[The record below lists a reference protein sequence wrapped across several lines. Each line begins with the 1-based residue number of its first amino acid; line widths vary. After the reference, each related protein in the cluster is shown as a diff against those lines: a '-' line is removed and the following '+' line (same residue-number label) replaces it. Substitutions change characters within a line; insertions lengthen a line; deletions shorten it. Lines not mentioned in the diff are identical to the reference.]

1 VIKYLKNIFK
11 SKQKPTYNNC
21 KSIPMYNFY
30 EILESN
36 EYKWLLKDFNEDSGV
51 ILSEKEL
58 NVLKELFQTIFN
70 EYIELKKD
78 NKVIKVL
85 KQRAIIANLENRMF
99 WGATLL
105 KLFIN
110 NPTKETAES
119 LHSWKFKIDI
129 TKKLDLEV
137 ESVTRQLKSLRTQ
150 INMAI
155 STYEEMTKKDKNKKE
170 EKLNIEKQ
178 AINVAKGL
186 DLKYPINTKETTM
199 LQWLAYCEN
208 LEYIVKE
215 NKKKKENG

>member
-1 VIKYLKNIFK
+1 MISIFK
-11 SKQKPTYNNC
+11 KKQRKLKTYNYC
-21 KSIPMYNFY
+21 KTLPMFNFY
-30 EILESN
+30 EIMETE
-36 EYKWLLKDFNEDSGV
+36 EYRWLLKDFNDDSD
-51 ILSEKEL
+51 ISLSEEEL
-58 NVLKELFQTIFN
+58 NALKELFQTLFN

-78 NKVIKVL
+78 NKVLKTL

-110 NPTKETAES
+110 NPTEETAES
-119 LHSWKFKIDI
+119 LRSWKFKIDI
-129 TKKLDLEV
+129 TKPLDLEV
-137 ESVTRQLKSLRTQ
+137 ESVTKQLKSLRTK
-150 INMAI
+150 INMEVSA
-155 STYEEMTKKDKNKKE
+155 YEKMVENKNKNK

-199 LQWLAYCEN
+199 VQWLAYCEN
-208 LEYIVKE
+208 LEYIIKE